1 MIIFF
6 NLADKLLSIIKN
18 IKENWLLM
26 AILLVGIALRFVP
39 INQYQF
45 SHDELSGLS
54 RTIFPNFVDEV
65 NYGIKI
71 TDTHPALVQLF
82 LWFWT
87 KLFGFNEI
95 AIKVPFLICGVFS
108 IWYIYKFCKTF
119 FDEKVGL
126 IAATVVSL
134 SFIFLVY
141 SSYARMYITGVLF
154 SILLLHIIFKILFSE
169 NVTRKDYFLFTLFAI
184 LCAYNHHMSCL
195 FAVSVSVLTL
205 FYIRKERLKNYL
217 LFCLLA
223 ALLYLPHLSITLYQF
238 SIGGIGTSSGGWL
251 SAPRNNEIYFFVK
264 TLLGCGITGKLNMV
278 LFLALLL
285 ISIFKLIPLT
295 KKQFFLLWIFLI
307 NYLIIHLYS
316 VFKNPILQFS
326 VLLFAGITL
335 IIFLSSFA
343 GWLTKKQTYWFVFI
357 LVTGFCFQS
366 LHKKH
371 IFSKVHVHDFEM
383 QAKTTLDMQKRV
395 GAKNVT
401 SIFGSEKFFVY
412 VYEKKFHTK
421 FNYLSAQ
428 DSVFKHTD
436 RFRAYLRNL
445 KQPYIVIGGLSPVDM
460 LLVKEYYPNLVSHE
474 ENYFSNVTVLS
485 KRYYSNTDVS
495 ILNTISLLNT
505 DLELYVDWKKP
516 LTYYGDSLSY
526 TLNQL
531 DKKYPFNVKIPIQKT
546 LATKNQYLVAELQFV
561 CDSIT
566 DLDNDKLCLSV
577 SEQGKDAVF
586 YKAVYLK
593 DYYNS
598 VKKNQRVYIE
608 LFAGTEFSKWHKKN
622 MNLEVFIEKQKKSKY
637 TIFNF
642 HLHRI
647 DYNPTKWTLWD

>member
-6 NLADKLLSIIKN
+6 NLADKLLTIIKN

-26 AILLVGIALRFVP
+26 AILVVGIALRFLP

-45 SHDELSGLS
+45 SHDELSGIS
-54 RTIFPNFVDEV
+54 RTIYNTFSDEL

-71 TDTHPALVQLF
+71 DAHPALVQLF

-95 AIKVPFLICGVFS
+95 AIKIPFLLCGTFS
-108 IWYIYKFCKTF
+108 IWYIYKFCLTF
-119 FDEKVGL
+119 FDKKVGI
-126 IAATVVSL
+126 IASTIVAF

-154 SILLLHIIFKILFSE
+154 SILFLHTVFKILFSE
-169 NVTRKDYFLFTLFAI
+169 KISKRDYISFSLFAL

-195 FAVSVSVLTL
+195 FAATIALL
-205 FYIRKERLKNYL
+205 GLCYLPKERLKNYL
-217 LFCLLA
+217 LVCLVTVI
-223 ALLYLPHLSITLYQF
+223 LYLPNLPVTLYQF
-238 SIGGIGTSSGGWL
+238 SIGGIGFSVGGWL
-251 SAPRNNEIYFFVK
+251 SAPRVNEIYFFMK
-264 TLLGCGITGKLNMV
+264 ALLGCGITAKVNMV
-278 LFLALLL
+278 LFFGL
-285 ISIFKLIPLT
+285 IIVSVFKLIPIT
-295 KKQFFLLWIFLI
+295 KKQLFLFWIFAI

-316 VFKNPILQFS
+316 VFRNPILQYS
-326 VLLFAGITL
+326 VLLFCGIAL
-335 IIFLSSFA
+335 ILFLSSFA
-343 GWLTKKQTYWFVFI
+343 SWLNKKQLYVFVFI
-357 LVTGFCFQS
+357 LILGFSFQS
-366 LHKKH
+366 FRKKH
-371 IFSKVHVHDFEM
+371 IFTKVHVHDFEM
-383 QAKTTLDMQKRV
+383 QAKTTLEMQERV
-395 GAKNVT
+395 GKSNVT

-412 VYEKKFHTK
+412 VYEKKFNTK
-421 FNYLSAQ
+421 FNYLSSQ
-428 DSVFKHTD
+428 DSLFQNPRT
-436 RFRAYLRNL
+436 FREYLEKL
-445 KQPYIVIGGLSPVDM
+445 KEPYIVVGGLGPADI

-495 ILNTISLLNT
+495 VLNTISLLNT

-526 TLNQL
+526 SLNAE
-531 DKKYPFNVKIPIQKT
+531 DKKYPFNVKIPIQRT

-561 CDSIT
+561 CDSLS

-577 SEQGKDAVF
+577 SEQGKDAIF

-593 DYYNS
+593 DYYNDE
-598 VKKNQRVYIE
+598 KKKQRAYIE
-608 LFAGTEFSKWHKKN
+608 LFAGTDFPKWHKKN

-642 HLHRI
+642 RLHRI